1 LSKQHN
7 HELVFIAGLHRLDPA
22 NKKAVFYLMNTS
34 RNRNRWGVTQK
45 ALDEALP
52 SLLKKPL
59 GMGKEYKLGHF
70 PDEESINVGFFS
82 AFENKGNY
90 ALGTVDITDDKAL
103 EMLEAGELGP
113 ISSVIL
119 PYYDTCSVCG
129 EVLDANWEN
138 HACIAENKAFSE
150 VQSFEFHRFDFV
162 DVPAYPQAG
171 FMNFASKREGWSAP
185 IALLAGVYNNSRS
198 PNLQEQNKVSEKE
211 KENEKIA
218 ALEQRATKAEADLK
232 KAQDDASTNAT
243 KVNEL
248 SAELKAIKDEKHAG
262 LVEQAYRA
270 RVEAGIA
277 GEEKTDR
284 EMLAALD
291 DKNLKLFT
299 LEAQKIA
306 KVVSTQGHQS
316 PKNKYQAGE
325 EDELAAAVAAKRA
338 ELGLPEIKKQEKK

>member
-1 LSKQHN
+1 MSKQQN
-7 HELVFIAGLHRLDPA
+7 HELVFIAGLHRLDAA

-59 GMGKEYKLGHF
+59 GLGKDYQLGHF
-70 PDEESINVGFFS
+70 PDEESINVGLFS

-103 EMLEAGELGP
+103 AMLEAGELGP

-138 HACIAENKAFSE
+138 HPCIAENKAFSE

-171 FMNFASKREGWSAP
+171 FMNFASKREDKLVP
-185 IALLAGVYNNSRS
+185 LTLLASVYSNSRS
-198 PNLQEQNKVSEKE
+198 PILQEQNKVSEK
-211 KENEKIA
+211 
-218 ALEQRATKAEADLK
+218 
-232 KAQDDASTNAT
+232 
-243 KVNEL
+243 
-248 SAELKAIKDEKHAG
+248 
-262 LVEQAYRA
+262 
-270 RVEAGIA
+270 
-277 GEEKTDR
+277 
-284 EMLAALD
+284 
-291 DKNLKLFT
+291 
-299 LEAQKIA
+299 
-306 KVVSTQGHQS
+306 
-316 PKNKYQAGE
+316 
-325 EDELAAAVAAKRA
+325 
-338 ELGLPEIKKQEKK
+338 QEKMKK

>member
-1 LSKQHN
+1 
-7 HELVFIAGLHRLDPA
+7 
-22 NKKAVFYLMNTS
+22 M
-34 RNRNRWGVTQK
+34 
-45 ALDEALP
+45 
-52 SLLKKPL
+52 
-59 GMGKEYKLGHF
+59 
-70 PDEESINVGFFS
+70 FS

-90 ALGTVDITDDKAL
+90 ALGTVDITDDKVLA
-103 EMLEAGELGP
+103 MLEAGELGP

-138 HACIAENKAFSE
+138 HPCIAENKAFSE

-171 FMNFASKREGWSAP
+171 FMNFASKREDKM
-185 IALLAGVYNNSRS
+185 RS
-198 PNLQEQNKVSEKE
+198 SYASGERLQQFTVSNLTGAKQSVRKTR

-232 KAQDDASTNAT
+232 KAQDDASANASR
-243 KVNEL
+243 VNEL

-277 GEEKTDR
+277 GEEKADR

>member
-1 LSKQHN
+1 MSKQLS
-7 HELVFIAGLHRLDPA
+7 HELVFIAGLHRLDAA

-59 GMGKEYKLGHF
+59 GMGKDYKLGHF
-70 PDEESINVGFFS
+70 ADDQSMNVGLFS

-103 EMLEAGELGP
+103 AMLEAGELGP

-119 PYYDTCSVCG
+119 PYYDVCSACG
-129 EVLDANWEN
+129 EVLEADWEN
-138 HACIAENKAFSE
+138 HPCIAQNKAFSE

-171 FMNFASKREGWSAP
+171 FMNFASRRDDKCVP
-185 IALLAGVYNNSRS
+185 LTLLASVYTNSRS
-198 PNLQEQNKVSEKE
+198 PFLQEQKKVSEKQ
-211 KENEKIA
+211 ENEKIS

-277 GEEKTDR
+277 GEEKADR

-299 LEAQKIA
+299 VEAGKIA

-316 PKNKYQAGE
+316 PKNKFQAGE

>member
-1 LSKQHN
+1 
-7 HELVFIAGLHRLDPA
+7 
-22 NKKAVFYLMNTS
+22 M
-34 RNRNRWGVTQK
+34 
-45 ALDEALP
+45 
-52 SLLKKPL
+52 
-59 GMGKEYKLGHF
+59 
-70 PDEESINVGFFS
+70 
-82 AFENKGNY
+82 
-90 ALGTVDITDDKAL
+90 
-103 EMLEAGELGP
+103 
-113 ISSVIL
+113 
-119 PYYDTCSVCG
+119 
-129 EVLDANWEN
+129 
-138 HACIAENKAFSE
+138 
-150 VQSFEFHRFDFV
+150 
-162 DVPAYPQAG
+162 
-171 FMNFASKREGWSAP
+171 
-185 IALLAGVYNNSRS
+185 
-198 PNLQEQNKVSEKE
+198 SEKE

-232 KAQDDASTNAT
+232 KAQDDALANAT

-277 GEEKTDR
+277 SEEKTDR

-299 LEAQKIA
+299 VEAQKIA

-338 ELGLPEIKKQEKK
+338 ELGLPEIKRQEKK

>member
-1 LSKQHN
+1 LSKQHS
-7 HELVFIAGLHRLDPA
+7 HELVFIAGLHRLDAA

-59 GMGKEYKLGHF
+59 GMGKDYQLGHF
-70 PDEESINVGFFS
+70 PDEESINVGVFS

-103 EMLEAGELGP
+103 AMLEAGELGP
-113 ISSVIL
+113 ISSVIF
-119 PYYDTCSVCG
+119 PYYDTCSVCA
-129 EVLDANWEN
+129 EVLDTNWEN
-138 HACIAENKAFSE
+138 HPCIAQNKAFSE

-171 FMNFASKREGWSAP
+171 FMNFASKREDKSVP
-185 IALLAGVYNNSRS
+185 IALLASVYNNSRS
-198 PNLQEQNKVSEKE
+198 PNLQEQNKVSEKQ
-211 KENEKIA
+211 ENEKIA

-232 KAQDDASTNAT
+232 KAQDDATANAT

-248 SAELKAIKDEKHAG
+248 SAELKAIKDEKHTG

-277 GEEKTDR
+277 SEEKTDR

-291 DKNLKLFT
+291 DKNLKLFFV
-299 LEAQKIA
+299 EAGKIA

-325 EDELAAAVAAKRA
+325 QDELAAAIAAKRA

>member
-1 LSKQHN
+1 LSKQHS
-7 HELVFIAGLHRLDPA
+7 HELVFIAGLHRLDSA

-59 GMGKEYKLGHF
+59 GMGKDYQLGHF
-70 PDEESINVGFFS
+70 PDEESVNVGVFS

-103 EMLEAGELGP
+103 AMLEAGELGP

-119 PYYDTCSVCG
+119 PYYDTCSACG

-138 HACIAENKAFSE
+138 HPCIAENKAFSE

-171 FMNFASKREGWSAP
+171 FMNFASKREDKLVP
-185 IALLAGVYNNSRS
+185 LTLLASVYNNSRS
-198 PNLQEQNKVSEKE
+198 PILQEQNKVSE

-232 KAQDDASTNAT
+232 KAQDDAATNAT

-248 SAELKAIKDEKHAG
+248 SAELKAIKDEKHTG
-262 LVEQAYRA
+262 LLEQAYRA

-277 GEEKTDR
+277 DQEKTDR

-299 LEAQKIA
+299 VEAQKIA
-306 KVVSTQGHQS
+306 KVVCAQVHQS

>member
-1 LSKQHN
+1 MSKQHS
-7 HELVFIAGLHRLDPA
+7 HELVFIAGLHRLDAA

-59 GMGKEYKLGHF
+59 GMGKDYKLGHF
-70 PDEESINVGFFS
+70 ADDECMNVGLFS

-90 ALGTVDITDDKAL
+90 ALGTVDLTDDKAL
-103 EMLEAGELGP
+103 AMLESGELGP

-119 PYYDTCSVCG
+119 PYYDTCSACG
-129 EVLDANWEN
+129 EVLETDWEN
-138 HACIAENKAFSE
+138 HPCIAQNRGFSE

-171 FMNFASKREGWSAP
+171 FMNFASKREDKSVP
-185 IALLAGVYNNSRS
+185 LTLLASVYNNSRS
-198 PNLQEQNKVSEKE
+198 PILQEQNKVSEKQ
-211 KENEKIA
+211 ENEKIS

-232 KAQDDASTNAT
+232 KAQDDASANAT

-277 GEEKTDR
+277 DQEKADR

-291 DKNLKLFT
+291 DKNLKLFFV
-299 LEAQKIA
+299 EAVKIA

>member
-1 LSKQHN
+1 LSRQSS
-7 HELVFIAGLHRLDPA
+7 HELVFIAGLHRLDA
-22 NKKAVFYLMNTS
+22 ASKKAVFYLMNTS

-59 GMGKEYKLGHF
+59 GMGKDYKLGHF
-70 PDEESINVGFFS
+70 ADDQSINVGLFS
-82 AFENKGNY
+82 SFENKGNY

-103 EMLEAGELGP
+103 AMLKAGELGP

-119 PYYDTCSVCG
+119 PYYDVCSACG
-129 EVLDANWEN
+129 EVLEADWES
-138 HACIAENKAFSE
+138 HPCIAQNKAFSE

-171 FMNFASKREGWSAP
+171 FMNFASKREDKSVP
-185 IALLAGVYNNSRS
+185 LTLLASVYNNSRS
-198 PNLQEQNKVSEKE
+198 PILQEQNKVSEKQ
-211 KENEKIA
+211 ENEKIA

-232 KAQDDASTNAT
+232 KAQDDASANAT

-248 SAELKAIKDEKHAG
+248 SAELKAIKDEKHAD

-277 GEEKTDR
+277 SEEKTDR

-299 LEAQKIA
+299 VEAQKIA